1 MRTLFQIEIEKPI
14 YIALLIIM
22 AKQKNV
28 SHTQINLSEYLKA
41 LDEII
46 HYMFNNIPSICERN
60 TYQIW
65 MNIYNV

>member
-28 SHTQINLSEYLKA
+28 SHTQINLSQYLKA
-41 LDEII
+41 FDE
-46 HYMFNNIPSICERN
+46 N
-60 TYQIW
+60 TLY
-65 MNIYNV
+65 VLEDT